1 MREGDAPTSLLV
13 EYLAAVGH
21 APGDESVARVAAGA
35 PVPAVARHASAGEDL
50 AAMPQRPQPTRW
62 LRALW
67 HGAAGFLFGFV
78 MLHPIAMII
87 FRWFDPRL
95 APTMDDH
102 GPGSLLSPILHA
114 FRPEMTAMGLVFG
127 LFSAAIALIEGH
139 YRRHLAL
146 QRDQLAQQAALL
158 REKNEQLMRLEQ
170 ANRRHT
176 RFMVHDFKG
185 HLAVIGGFADV
196 LLRKKTPT
204 QDPGE
209 VEALT
214 RIQRQTQRMAGAV
227 MDLLEVARLERSPA
241 LRREQ
246 VSVSKL
252 LETAAADVAL
262 PTHLGKV
269 EVGSSHLDCPGVMLD
284 TRLIERVLVNLA
296 SNALK
301 HNRPGTRVVLDAQPA
316 SAGGAIAFTC
326 TDNGRGLSNAALA
339 TLFEEFGTTHSTEH
353 EDSTGLGL
361 AFCKKA
367 VEAHGGRIRC
377 ESSQGQGARFIFTIP
392 LEPKGASN
400 VNN

>member
-1 MREGDAPTSLLV
+1 MRESDAPTSLLV
-13 EYLAAVGH
+13 EYLAAVRH
-21 APGDESVARVAAGA
+21 APGDESAARVAAGA
-35 PVPAVARHASAGEDL
+35 PVAAIAWHASAGEDL
-50 AAMPQRPQPTRW
+50 AAMPRRDLPTRW

-67 HGAAGFLFGFV
+67 HGATGFLFGFV
-78 MLHPIAMII
+78 ALHPIAMVI

-95 APTMDDH
+95 APTMGDH
-102 GPGSLLSPILHA
+102 GPASLLSPILHA

-139 YRRHLAL
+139 YRGRLAL

-185 HLAVIGGFADV
+185 HLAVIGGFAEV

-204 QDPGE
+204 QEPAE

-246 VSVSKL
+246 TAVRTL

-262 PTHLGKV
+262 PPHLGKV
-269 EVGSSHLDCPGVMLD
+269 EVGSRHLDCPGVMVD
-284 TRLIERVLVNLA
+284 TRIIERVLVNLA

-301 HNRPGTRVVLDAQPA
+301 HNRPGTRVVLDVQPTPE
-316 SAGGAIAFTC
+316 SGEIAFTC
-326 TDNGRGLSNAALA
+326 ADNGRGLSDAAQA
-339 TLFEEFGTTHSTEH
+339 TLFKEFGTRDSTDY

-367 VEAHGGRIRC
+367 VEAHGGRIWC
-377 ESSQGQGARFIFTIP
+377 ESSEGQGTRFIFTIP

-400 VNN
+400 VND

>member
-1 MREGDAPTSLLV
+1 MV
-13 EYLAAVGH
+13 
-21 APGDESVARVAAGA
+21 
-35 PVPAVARHASAGEDL
+35 
-50 AAMPQRPQPTRW
+50 
-62 LRALW
+62 
-67 HGAAGFLFGFV
+67 
-78 MLHPIAMII
+78 I
-87 FRWFDPRL
+87 FRWLDPRL
-95 APTMDDH
+95 APTMGDH
-102 GPGSLLSPILHA
+102 GAGSLLSPILHA

-139 YRRHLAL
+139 YRGRLAL

-185 HLAVIGGFADV
+185 HLAVIGGFAEV

-204 QDPGE
+204 QEPAE

-246 VSVSKL
+246 TSPRTL

-262 PTHLGKV
+262 PAHLGKV
-269 EVGSSHLDCPGVMLD
+269 EVGSLHLDCPDVTVD

-301 HNRPGTRVVLDAQPA
+301 HNRPGTRVVLDAHPTPE
-316 SAGGAIAFTC
+316 SGEIAFTC
-326 TDNGRGLSNAALA
+326 TDNGRGLSNVALA
-339 TLFEEFGTTHSTEH
+339 TLFEKFGTTHSTEH

-367 VEAHGGRIRC
+367 VEAHGGRIWC
-377 ESSQGQGARFIFTIP
+377 ESSEGQGARFIFTIP
-392 LEPKGASN
+392 LEPKGASDVDN
-400 VNN
+400 